1 MKTKNKTQS
10 NPDWNM
16 SKAIRE
22 VLETNPRASAAEA
35 LETLKA
41 QNPNL
46 NEGSFKAGFYGL
58 RGKIRRVK
66 RMARKAENAG
76 VANID
81 LDAIRVAR
89 KLISTV
95 GLSNA
100 LALVKAVE

>member
-1 MKTKNKTQS
+1 MKTKIKMKN

-22 VLETNPRASAAEA
+22 ALETNPRASAAQT

-46 NEGSFKAGFYGL
+46 NEGSFKAGFYGM
-58 RGKIRRVK
+58 RGKISKVK
-66 RMARKAENAG
+66 RMARKADHAG
-76 VANID
+76 VSNID
-81 LDAIRVAR
+81 LDSIRLAR
-89 KLISTV
+89 KLIATV
-95 GLSNA
+95 GLPNA